1 MKRSQS
7 INLSRMRK
15 VSTSKLVKP
24 LAVVAGVTTLT
35 ACGNDQE
42 AIVYKD
48 LDHCIG
54 SNPELEQQC
63 ETAYQNALKEAQQSG
78 PKYPRKPLCE
88 EEFGSGRCYQYS
100 MNNGQSVFVPLMAG
114 FLFSQY
120 MDNRYRSAPLYTS
133 YSYHSPF
140 YGYWSSVDGHK
151 YGRAR
156 YGKTKVNK
164 KAFDAKPKVTRT
176 ISRGG
181 FGSKVAASSSFRGS
195 SSRGGW
201 GG

>member
-7 INLSRMRK
+7 INLGRMRK
-15 VSTSKLVKP
+15 ISAAKVIKP
-24 LAVVAGVTTLT
+24 LAVVAGVSTLT
-35 ACGNDQE
+35 ACGNDQQ
-42 AIVYKD
+42 ATVYKD
-48 LDHCIG
+48 LDHCAID
-54 SNPELEQQC
+54 NPGLEEQC
-63 ETAYQNALKEAQQSG
+63 QSAYQQALQEAEQSG
-78 PKYPRKPLCE
+78 PKYPRQHLCE
-88 EEFGSGRCYQYS
+88 EEFGSGRCYQYT
-100 MNNGQSVFVPLMAG
+100 MNNGQNVFVPLMAG
-114 FLFSQY
+114 FLFSQF

-140 YGYWSSVDGHK
+140 YGYWSSVDGK
-151 YGRAR
+151 RYGRAK